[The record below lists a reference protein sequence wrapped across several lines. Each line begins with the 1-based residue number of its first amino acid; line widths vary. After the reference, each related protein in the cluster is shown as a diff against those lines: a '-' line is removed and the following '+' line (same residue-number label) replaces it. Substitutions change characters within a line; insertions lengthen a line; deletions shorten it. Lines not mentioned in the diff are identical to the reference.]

1 MHLQKQLASTRPDAP
16 QCRTRQCIAGPS
28 PTLPGKGGT
37 SPGAVGACHA
47 AASPALTAAPLTPRL
62 RVKEAERV
70 AHCTVMALVLSWQA
84 MGASLLQRVR
94 RWKPPL
100 DRLAGAPCG
109 LLTCHP

>member
-1 MHLQKQLASTRPDAP
+1 M
-16 QCRTRQCIAGPS
+16 
-28 PTLPGKGGT
+28 
-37 SPGAVGACHA
+37 
-47 AASPALTAAPLTPRL
+47 
-62 RVKEAERV
+62 